1 MNGPHPPHNIFQ
13 VPEIGSFHDAAA
25 AIIVMSD
32 GRYLMQQRDD
42 MPGIFY
48 PDHWGL
54 FGGAFE
60 TGESSETALRR
71 ELQEELGY
79 APDQMRY
86 FTNMEFDFECLGGRR
101 CIRVF
106 YEVELT
112 VDQLAQLRLTE
123 GRSMEPLD
131 IADILLNKRVVPY
144 DSFAVWMHYARRH
157 RDASKW

>member
-1 MNGPHPPHNIFQ
+1 MNDRRPPHNIFH
-13 VPEIGSFHDAAA
+13 VPEIGNFRDAAA
-25 AIIVMSD
+25 AIIVVSD

-42 MPGIFY
+42 RPGIFY

-60 TGESSETALRR
+60 PGESGETALRR

-79 APDQMRY
+79 TPDSMRR
-86 FTNMEFDFECLGGRR
+86 FTDIEFDFECLGGHR

-106 YEVELT
+106 YELELQ
-112 VDQLAQLRLTE
+112 VDEIAQFRLTE
-123 GRSMEPLD
+123 GRSMAPLD
-131 IADILLNKRVVPY
+131 IADILLNRRVVPY

-157 RDASKW
+157 RTI

>member
-1 MNGPHPPHNIFQ
+1 
-13 VPEIGSFHDAAA
+13 
-25 AIIVMSD
+25 
-32 GRYLMQQRDD
+32 
-42 MPGIFY
+42 
-48 PDHWGL
+48 
-54 FGGAFE
+54 
-60 TGESSETALRR
+60 LRR

-112 VDQLAQLRLTE
+112 VEQLAQLRLTE
-123 GRSMEPLD
+123 GQSMEPLD

-157 RDASKW
+157 RTI